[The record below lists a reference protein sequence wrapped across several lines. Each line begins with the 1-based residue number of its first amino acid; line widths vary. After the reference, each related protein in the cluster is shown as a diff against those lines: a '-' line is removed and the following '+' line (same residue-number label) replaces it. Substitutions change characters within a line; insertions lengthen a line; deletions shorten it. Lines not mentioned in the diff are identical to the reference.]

1 MFVCEAADRAF
12 GGVAGGA
19 LRDRGLVSRR
29 PLPRRAL
36 AQLQQVRGWH
46 QGEVH
51 LHTRRTNLLW
61 KAHGVRGMTIGEL
74 ADQLEHKAKEQ
85 KAWPGQL
92 WLALLRARK
101 HRRVMI
107 FGTQNDQSAP
117 KLADVVRVVASMRR

>member
-1 MFVCEAADRAF
+1 M
-12 GGVAGGA
+12 
-19 LRDRGLVSRR
+19 
-29 PLPRRAL
+29 
-36 AQLQQVRGWH
+36 
-46 QGEVH
+46 H

-74 ADQLEHKAKEQ
+74 ADQLEHKAKKQ

-101 HRRVMI
+101 QRRVMI